1 MEVKLGTGANP
12 LGQLADLAPAKE
24 DMLSLYTQETS
35 EWDPGQFPV
44 STAQV
49 TNLGLVRQQRGC
61 SELWVSGL
69 SLYKPQHSG
78 QAHNMCCYYL
88 CVNSPRG
95 ILKVSFFFFF
105 LKNTPEYPEGLITI
119 GETHSAVT
127 LNCVLTFGLILTRV
141 IILSCK

>member
-49 TNLGLVRQQRGC
+49 TNLGPVRQQRGC

-95 ILKVSFFFFF
+95 ILKVSFFFF
-105 LKNTPEYPEGLITI
+105 
-119 GETHSAVT
+119 
-127 LNCVLTFGLILTRV
+127 
-141 IILSCK
+141 